1 VSDKYREIVKKVNDA
16 FANNDHEA
24 FLEVCADD
32 IKWIIVGDQTVD
44 GKDSLRE
51 FMKSM
56 EGMEA
61 PKFTVEKIVSEGD
74 SAAAY
79 GEMTMVEKEGCA
91 GLYEYCDVYT
101 FTGEKI
107 SRLRSFIIKLKEVEK
122 VEEV

>member
-1 VSDKYREIVKKVNDA
+1 MSEKYREIVEKVNDA
-16 FANNDHEA
+16 FANNDGEA
-24 FLEVCADD
+24 FINLCADD
-32 IKWIIVGDQTVD
+32 IRWIIVGDRTVD

-79 GEMTMVEKEGCA
+79 GEMTLEEKDGCA
-91 GLYEYCDVYT
+91 GSYEYCDIYT

-107 SRLRSFIIKLKEVEK
+107 TELRSFIVKLKEV
-122 VEEV
+122 